1 MFARL
6 MPQEGRFF
14 ELFSRHAAE
23 IEAGGREL
31 VAMMAGAGDLDR
43 RAHNIET
50 IEKRGDKIVRETLL
64 LLHRTFITPLDR
76 NEIHAL
82 ITQMDN
88 ILDVFEETAHA
99 MFLYDI
105 REATPEAR
113 QLAELCLKSAGKVSE
128 AVSLLGKSEQA
139 AKVMKICEE
148 IDKLEAE
155 ADHVM
160 RAAMAQLFH
169 DEPDVLRVIK
179 LKELYELLEGL
190 TDRCEDVANVIES
203 IVLERS

>member
-1 MFARL
+1 MFGRL

-14 ELFSRHAAE
+14 DLFSQHAGE
-23 IEAGGREL
+23 IVQAGREL
-31 VAMMAGAGDLDR
+31 VAMMAGTGDLDR

-88 ILDVFEETAHA
+88 ILDVVEEVAHA
-99 MFLYDI
+99 IFLYDI

-113 QLAELCLKSAGKVSE
+113 QLADLCLAGAEKVSA
-128 AVSLLGKSEQA
+128 AVSLLSKSEHA

-148 IDKLEAE
+148 IDRLEAE

-160 RAAMAQLFH
+160 RAAMARLFH

-203 IVLERS
+203 IVLERA

>member
-1 MFARL
+1 MFGRL

-14 ELFSRHAAE
+14 DLFSQHAGE
-23 IEAGGREL
+23 IVQGGREL
-31 VAMMAGAGDLDR
+31 VAMMSGAGDLEA
-43 RAHNIET
+43 RARNIET
-50 IEKRGDKIVRETLL
+50 IEKRGDKIVRQTLL

-88 ILDVFEETAHA
+88 ILDVVEEVAHA

-105 REATPEAR
+105 REPTPEAR
-113 QLAELCLKSAGKVSE
+113 QLAELCLESAEKVSE
-128 AVSLLGKSEQA
+128 AVSLLGKSGQA

-148 IDKLEAE
+148 IDRLEAE

-160 RAAMAQLFH
+160 RAAMAQLFR

-190 TDRCEDVANVIES
+190 TDRSEDVANVIES

>member
-6 MPQEGRFF
+6 MPREGRFF
-14 ELFSRHAAE
+14 DLFIRHAGE
-23 IEAGGREL
+23 IVQGGREL
-31 VAMMAGAGDLDR
+31 VALMSADGEIAV

-76 NEIHAL
+76 NEIHEL
-82 ITQMDN
+82 ITQMDD
-88 ILDVFEETAHA
+88 ILDLAEDVAHA
-99 MFLYDI
+99 MFLYDV
-105 REATPEAR
+105 RDPTPEAR
-113 QLAELCLKSAGKVSE
+113 QLADLCLACAEKVNA
-128 AVSLLGKSEQA
+128 AVGLLSDTEHGS
-139 AKVMKICEE
+139 KIMGLCED

-160 RAAMAQLFH
+160 RAAMARLFR

-179 LKELYELLEGL
+179 LKEVYEMLEGV
-190 TDRCEDVANVIES
+190 TDRCDDVANVLEG

>member
-6 MPQEGRFF
+6 MPREGRFF
-14 ELFSRHAAE
+14 DLFIRHAGE
-23 IEAGGREL
+23 IVQGGREL
-31 VAMMAGAGDLDR
+31 VALMSADGDIAV

-76 NEIHAL
+76 NEIHEL
-82 ITQMDN
+82 ITQMDD
-88 ILDVFEETAHA
+88 ILDLAEDVAHA
-99 MFLYDI
+99 MFLYDV
-105 REATPEAR
+105 RDPTPEAR
-113 QLAELCLKSAGKVSE
+113 QLANLCLACAEKVDA
-128 AVSLLGKSEQA
+128 AVGLLSGTEHASKIMSL
-139 AKVMKICEE
+139 CED

-160 RAAMAQLFH
+160 RAAMARLFR

-179 LKELYELLEGL
+179 LKEVYEMLEGV
-190 TDRCEDVANVIES
+190 TDRCDDVANVLEG
-203 IVLERS
+203 IVLERA